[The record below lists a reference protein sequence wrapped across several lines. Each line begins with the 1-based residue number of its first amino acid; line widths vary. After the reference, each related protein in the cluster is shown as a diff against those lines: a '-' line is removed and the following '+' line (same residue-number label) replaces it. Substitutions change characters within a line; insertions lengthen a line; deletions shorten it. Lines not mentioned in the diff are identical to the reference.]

1 MLCLSCH
8 NENPVTQ
15 RFCLHCQA
23 RLPWVPPDTGPGLE
37 LEESTEYLTPE
48 RHYANEYLSEF
59 QLTAFAYL
67 DGVVEL
73 SELLSHY
80 RGLALR
86 LERFVRAE
94 VPCWLARLAAEQLD
108 WPAYLYP
115 SQMSYL
121 LRKGCFDTRAG
132 MSCMEAFQ
140 AEPEGERLLLALRM
154 LQTGHDHFALAW
166 ELLAARA
173 EALEIEARRR
183 QLEPLEPAA

>member
-8 NENPVTQ
+8 QENPVTQ

-37 LEESTEYLTPE
+37 LEEGTEYLTPD
-48 RHYANEYLSEF
+48 RHYANEYLAEF
-59 QLTAFAYL
+59 QLSAFAYL
-67 DGVVEL
+67 DGLVEL
-73 SELLSHY
+73 NELLAHY

-86 LERFVRAE
+86 LEHFIRSE
-94 VPCWLARLAAEQLD
+94 VPSWLARLATEQLE

-132 MSCMEAFQ
+132 MSCLEAFRD
-140 AEPEGERLLLALRM
+140 EPDEERLLLALRM

-183 QLEPLEPAA
+183 QLELEPAA